1 MHWVYLVKEFLY
13 KGYDK
18 MIMSVIET
26 ADHKIFIQWLCNQV
40 TRVIDGGEPVE
51 FKSLFR
57 HWKDCNLSEVQSNLP
72 KISVNPN
79 SKFDAEVLHNHPEMV
94 RLIFKD
100 SLPKNVIINFPL
112 SHKSEWLSEKNEP
125 NQKFLS

>member
-1 MHWVYLVKEFLY
+1 MKNAQ
-13 KGYDK
+13 
-18 MIMSVIET
+18 S
-26 ADHKIFIQWLCNQV
+26 FIKSKSYPQYTQV

-72 KISVNPN
+72 KTSVNPN

-94 RLIFKD
+94 RLI
-100 SLPKNVIINFPL
+100 
-112 SHKSEWLSEKNEP
+112 HKGS
-125 NQKFLS
+125 